1 MHLFFVFSLT
11 MFSRFIHVV
20 AWIRTSFIF
29 MTKLYFVVWRYHTLF
44 THYQFVDIWV
54 VSTFWLLWI
63 MLLWTL
69 VYNFFYKNMFFL
81 LLDIYLGVE
90 STGSYSNSMF
100 NFLMNCQTMAVP
112 ILSQQQEINLLFKPV
127 FFGVL
132 MCIQLGLVINSIL
145 GHQVSSVL

>member
-1 MHLFFVFSLT
+1 
-11 MFSRFIHVV
+11 
-20 AWIRTSFIF
+20 
-29 MTKLYFVVWRYHTLF
+29 
-44 THYQFVDIWV
+44 
-54 VSTFWLLWI
+54 
-63 MLLWTL
+63 
-69 VYNFFYKNMFFL
+69 MFFL